1 MRSMSA
7 ADVAR
12 YANGFFRARVEVK
25 DAGGTWRDLTTLPT
39 FNAIRS
45 VSWGEDVDSPGMTA
59 DVTFFRNLDAISL
72 SPLHETSPINRTTP
86 FDAGGSF
93 SALLAVNRQLRISY
107 ALLADESETPSA
119 WTTAFD
125 GVISKWSLPDDEAI
139 TVECRGQYA
148 ELQDRLFEEEFV
160 FAHATGLPFLAWR
173 VFTPNT
179 AYALDD
185 RLLPT
190 DPKANG
196 KFYKCTTAGTSG
208 ATEPTWP
215 GSGTVSSGTAVFT
228 YEGTTSPTAGV
239 PVQDVMTGMATVIL
253 PSGTARFGDP
263 TDGEV
268 RVVALTSPG
277 WNINVFQV
285 RRDNVW
291 NELEALAQQI
301 GWDFRWKWDPA
312 QADFR
317 LQIYDPN
324 RSKTTPDFVFEFG
337 QKGLHEYRSVA
348 VDVANIRNVIAV
360 VYSDAGDLDP
370 QQRPKRKKVT
380 VTDATSITA
389 YGRRYMEVGE
399 ASSSNIDSAA
409 EALTMA
415 NAMLSDLAQPVAD
428 LEATVRFFP
437 WVELTDLY
445 GFPADG
451 RRFTSQQ
458 NLAVT
463 GYRHSIE
470 AGSGSTDLQVRGK
483 PSSGDRRWAQIATP
497 ANPGDNHRLISKGV
511 GGATTVAVTSNPR
524 GAQIQIGEPSPI
536 IKALPREI
544 ELHVSATSGFTPS
557 SGTVKG
563 YGRQQQFDVAGLKPG
578 QIYYSKHVSFSYNSE
593 RPVRSEPSEETS
605 FVAGYVEPADLN
617 PERVA
622 QPLPPNGSFEGWF
635 TDDTVPPDHWEADTG
650 TWADWLRETTAADGA
665 YSIRARNTGSSVRAE
680 LRSKWF
686 PVSPGHGYAIDAQL
700 QKVGASDGDFRLSVE
715 WGDSAKASIST
726 DTFTTSTNG
735 LSSFTSTNTEH
746 VVAPSTARFARVK
759 VGRNVSGTYEFRVDA
774 VSLRDVG
781 QELRSVTT
789 EGTFGT
795 DWGDYGGG
803 FQLVEFWR
811 DNAGRVHLRGLAL
824 KTTDAIA
831 GDIIFTLPV
840 GYRPSVQEV
849 FGTAGEPGFARVD
862 VATNGNVY
870 CQTALDSSAPGGAF
884 ISLSGISFDPR

>member
-12 YANGFFRARVEVK
+12 YANGYFRVRVEVK
-25 DAGGTWRDLTTLPT
+25 DAGGTWRDLSSLPT

-45 VSWGEDVDSPGMTA
+45 VDWGEDVDSPGMTA

-93 SALLAVNRQLRISY
+93 SALLAANRQLRISW
-107 ALLADESETPSA
+107 ALLADERETPSV
-119 WTTAFD
+119 WQIAFD
-125 GVISKWSLPDDEAI
+125 GVISKWTLPDDEAI

-160 FAHATGLPFLAWR
+160 FAHASTPLVGWR
-173 VFTPNT
+173 VFAPNT

-185 RLLPT
+185 RILPT
-190 DPKANG
+190 DSKANG

-208 ATEPTWP
+208 SVEPTWP
-215 GSGTVSSGTAVFT
+215 GAGTVSSGSAVFT
-228 YEGTTSPTAGV
+228 YEGATSPTAGV
-239 PVQDVMTGMATVIL
+239 PVQDVMTAMALLIL

-263 TDGEV
+263 TDGEAK
-268 RVVALTSPG
+268 VVALTSPG

-301 GWDFRWKWDPA
+301 GWDFRWKWDPS

-360 VYSDAGDLDP
+360 VYSDAGDLDS
-370 QQRPKRKKVT
+370 QGRPKRKKVT
-380 VTDATSITA
+380 VTDAASVTA

-399 ASSSNIDSAA
+399 ASASNIDSSA
-409 EALTMA
+409 EASTMA
-415 NAMLSDLAQPVAD
+415 NAMLSDLALPVAD
-428 LEATVRFFP
+428 LEAAVRFFP
-437 WVELTDLY
+437 WVELTDLH

-463 GYRHSIE
+463 SYRHSIDVN
-470 AGSGSTDLQVRGK
+470 GGTTTLRVRGK
-483 PSSGDRRWAQIATP
+483 PSAGDRRWAQIATP
-497 ANPGDNHRLISKGV
+497 SNPGDNHRLLSKGI
-511 GGATTVAVTSNPR
+511 GGAVTVAVTSNPR
-524 GAQIQIGEPSPI
+524 GMQLQIGEPSPI

-544 ELHVSATSGFTPS
+544 EVHVSPSSGFTPGA
-557 SGTVKG
+557 GTLKA
-563 YGRQQQFDVAGLKPG
+563 YGRTSQFDLAGLKPG
-578 QIYYSKHVSFSYNSE
+578 TTYYTKFQTYGYNDQ
-593 RPVRSEPSEETS
+593 RLVRSEPSEETS

-617 PERVA
+617 PLTVA

-650 TWADWLRETTAADGA
+650 TWGDWARSTTAGDGA
-665 YSIRARNTGSSVRAE
+665 YSIEARDLGSSIRAE
-680 LRSKWF
+680 LRSLWF
-686 PVSPGHGYAIDAQL
+686 PAEAGKTYALRCLL
-700 QKVGASDGDFRLSVE
+700 QRLASDGNVRLTIE
-715 WGDSAKASIST
+715 WGDSAKASLGT
-726 DTFTTSTNG
+726 ATGT
-735 LSSFTSTNTEH
+735 TNTAGMTNFSPSTE
-746 VVAPSTARFARVK
+746 VVAEAPSGTRFARVK
-759 VGRNVSGTYEFRVDA
+759 VGRDSSSTLRFRADA
-774 VSLRDVG
+774 VSLRCVG
-781 QELRSVTT
+781 QALVPVTY
-789 EGTFGT
+789 T
-795 DWGDYGGG
+795 DANWTDYGAG
-803 FQLVEFWR
+803 FTGVSYWR
-811 DNAGRVHLRGLAL
+811 DALGLVHIRGLAQ
-824 KTTDAIA
+824 TAVARAI
-831 GDIIFTLPV
+831 GVTIFTLPA
-840 GYRPSVQEV
+840 GFRPAAQEI
-849 FGTAGEPGFARVD
+849 FTMQGPGGLVRVD
-862 VATNGNVY
+862 VAAAGNVY
-870 CQTALDSSAPGGAF
+870 LQTALNALDWV
-884 ISLSGISFDPR
+884 SLSGIKFDLR